1 MAFDV
6 ESLVAPLSDE
16 APSGPDLSFDAER
29 QQIEAAF
36 ERSANSDEPDAEID
50 WRATI
55 TLILAQAEK
64 TRDLWLAAYLIRA
77 ATLLGDFDQSIDA
90 AEYLARLLEE
100 RWKDVHP
107 QLEEY
112 DFIGRKTPCEPLT
125 KVGEYLKPLTQIPLL
140 EHERLGR
147 YSGADFEALEK
158 YGAKAANYG
167 MFRALLEAEGSASLE
182 TVIDKFDRL
191 ANAIKR
197 ADAVLTENAQGDTST
212 NFEPTYTLIASLRKA
227 VFSQIPGSAAIADT
241 TPTVAGPAASTIVSN
256 GSDPAVL
263 GAINSRAD
271 VVRALDAIGA
281 YYSSSEPASPVPLVL
296 QRAREWVTLDF
307 LSVLEDIAPGSLEEA
322 KRVLTSGRGATD
334 YSAPD
339 TYAAQEPEVPADGKT
354 EGESGW

>member
-1 MAFDV
+1 MELDV
-6 ESLVAPLSDE
+6 QSLVAPLIED

-36 ERSANSDEPDAEID
+36 ERSANSDEPGAEID

-55 TLILAQAEK
+55 KLILAQAER
-64 TRDLWLAAYLIRA
+64 TRDLWLATYLIRA
-77 ATLLGDFDQSIDA
+77 ATLLGDFDQSVDA
-90 AEYLARLLEE
+90 AEYLASLLEE

-112 DFIGRKTPCEPLT
+112 DFIGRKTPCESLT
-125 KVGEYLKPLTQIPLL
+125 KVGEYLKPLAHIPLV

-147 YSGADFEALEK
+147 YTGADFEALEK

-167 MFRALLEAEGSASLE
+167 MFRALLEAEGAAPLE
-182 TVIDKFDRL
+182 AVVEKFDRL

-212 NFEPTYTLIASLRKA
+212 NFEPTFAVISSLRKA
-227 VFSQIPGSAAIADT
+227 VFSQIPGSAALAGA
-241 TPTVAGPAASTIVSN
+241 TPTVAGPLANAIVSS
-256 GSDPAVL
+256 GSSAAFS
-263 GAINSRAD
+263 GAINSRED
-271 VVRALDAIGA
+271 VIRALDAIGA
-281 YYSSSEPASPVPLVL
+281 YYLHSEPASPVPLVL

-322 KRVLTSGRGATD
+322 KRVLTSGRVANEF
-334 YSAPD
+334 SAPEA
-339 TYAAQEPEVPADGKT
+339 YAGQEPDVSDEGKV